1 VLREL
6 HVRNLAVLAQA
17 TVELGPGLNVL
28 TGETGA
34 GKSLVVDSLALL
46 SGVRADNEWIRTGA
60 ETLTVTGVF
69 TPTDDGWRP
78 LLTEAGI
85 EVEAGELLV
94 RREISRSGRNRVFVN
109 DQPTTLRLLADLAPR
124 LLRIH
129 GQRDELGLVDP
140 ELQRVW
146 LDASGGEPAA
156 ALVARVGE
164 AWERWSRLA
173 ERLDRLAG
181 GDRLREERLDLLRF
195 QAGELDA
202 VRPQPGEEAELRAE
216 RGVLRNVEAI
226 VRALGGSCELLFDDD
241 AAAVDRLA
249 QAGGLLE
256 EIAAWEP
263 EAGGWVAV
271 LDEVRVRVEEVAT
284 AARRRL
290 DRLEADPER
299 LDQVESRLAEL
310 ERLFRKYGVDEAA
323 ALVVRRA
330 EIAAEIDE
338 LEGDTADL
346 GELERRAAEALEAY
360 REAAL
365 ALSAARAGWGR
376 ALAAGIEDELGELG
390 LGKAK
395 LAVDLQ
401 RRTRAGSPLVID
413 GEAVEPGPAGIDQVV
428 VQFAPNPGEEP
439 RPLSRIASGGEL
451 SRIYLALQLAAHPP
465 PGGGPTL
472 VFDEVDSGI
481 GGAQAAAL
489 GRKLQRLGETAQV
502 LAVTHLPQ
510 VASFA
515 DGHFE
520 VAKRVVGGRTLT
532 DVERLEGDRRV
543 AEIARMLGGET
554 VTELSR
560 SHARELIETAAGS
573 RGRPAGGGTRRAAR
587 GG

>member
-85 EVEAGELLV
+85 EVEGGELLV

-263 EAGGWVAV
+263 EAGGWVAE

-323 ALVVRRA
+323 ALVARRA

-338 LEGDTADL
+338 LEGDTAEL

-365 ALSAARAGWGR
+365 ELSAARAG
-376 ALAAGIEDELGELG
+376 
-390 LGKAK
+390 
-395 LAVDLQ
+395 
-401 RRTRAGSPLVID
+401 
-413 GEAVEPGPAGIDQVV
+413 
-428 VQFAPNPGEEP
+428 
-439 RPLSRIASGGEL
+439 
-451 SRIYLALQLAAHPP
+451 
-465 PGGGPTL
+465 
-472 VFDEVDSGI
+472 
-481 GGAQAAAL
+481 
-489 GRKLQRLGETAQV
+489 
-502 LAVTHLPQ
+502 
-510 VASFA
+510 
-515 DGHFE
+515 
-520 VAKRVVGGRTLT
+520 
-532 DVERLEGDRRV
+532 
-543 AEIARMLGGET
+543 
-554 VTELSR
+554 
-560 SHARELIETAAGS
+560 
-573 RGRPAGGGTRRAAR
+573 
-587 GG
+587 